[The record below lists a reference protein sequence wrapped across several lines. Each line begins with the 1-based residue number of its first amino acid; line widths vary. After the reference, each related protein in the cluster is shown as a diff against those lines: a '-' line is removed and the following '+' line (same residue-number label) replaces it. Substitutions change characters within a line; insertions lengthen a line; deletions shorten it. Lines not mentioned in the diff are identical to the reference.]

1 LHECRFVLARRERLP
16 NAENAKPFGDLDDR
30 ETLRVKAPDPF
41 FVLGFVPGVRES
53 GRRGTDAVADRALT
67 PTPAVGHQL
76 ARLGLIAGGVRWLGA
91 ILDFQPASGC
101 LHAEFADALYPVA
114 FHYLDSVDRPFI
126 SLLCTWHHEMA
137 LTARHE
143 SFHLTLKNI

>member
-1 LHECRFVLARRERLP
+1 MEPGRRPVGRPTLMIERRYGL
-16 NAENAKPFGDLDDR
+16 
-30 ETLRVKAPDPF
+30 KAPDPF